1 MGTPVTTVSLQDDL
15 ESSYRAGKS
24 MARGL
29 AEGYY
34 QDPSR
39 ARIAKAFCG
48 AMLDVYW
55 KVLCREQGTSL
66 RLKPAP
72 ASNAPLNGSAAAL
85 AAELGELLARFPSV
99 QAGYMAGSIYTVMLP
114 DAIRTR
120 VGAYYT
126 PSALVERLLD
136 LAESAGFD
144 FSKDTAI
151 DPACG
156 GGAFLA
162 PVAVRMWKRGKTG
175 SAELVLRR
183 IASRIR
189 GIEID
194 PFAAWMSQT
203 LLEAAL
209 LPLCLKAGMRM
220 PEVVTVGDALNLD
233 NIGRF
238 GLVIGNPPYGR
249 TTLDVAKRE
258 KYKRSL
264 FGHANLYGVFTDL
277 ALRLCRPNGLVA
289 YVTPTSFLGGQYFK
303 ALRGLLLHEAK
314 PVAIDFV
321 ADREGVF
328 DDVLQETLLAAYRR
342 GEHDSLVAVS
352 AITPHAAGRLEVQT
366 IGNFSVKGE
375 EPWLLPRSRQQAR
388 FFRRLRTIPTRL
400 KDLGYRVST
409 GPLVWNRH
417 KHQLRFR
424 PGKTAFPLIW
434 AESVNAERF
443 RFSAARR
450 NHVPFIEVYAAQPHL
465 LTRKPCVLI
474 QRTTAKEQDRRLVA
488 AVLPAAF
495 LRKHKAVVIENHL
508 NMIYCSGEPAIR
520 FETLCAL
527 FNTKTVDHAFRCIS
541 GSVAVSAYELNA
553 LPLPSLEELRQ
564 LERLVLR
571 GASPAVIEKQVAR
584 FYGNGI

>member
-1 MGTPVTTVSLQDDL
+1 MGTPVTTASLQDDL

-39 ARIAKAFCG
+39 TRIAKAFCG

-55 KVLCREQGTSL
+55 KVLCRKQGASL

-194 PFAAWMSQT
+194 TFAAWMSQT

-238 GLVIGNPPYGR
+238 GLVIGNP
-249 TTLDVAKRE
+249 
-258 KYKRSL
+258 
-264 FGHANLYGVFTDL
+264 
-277 ALRLCRPNGLVA
+277 
-289 YVTPTSFLGGQYFK
+289 
-303 ALRGLLLHEAK
+303 
-314 PVAIDFV
+314 
-321 ADREGVF
+321 
-328 DDVLQETLLAAYRR
+328 
-342 GEHDSLVAVS
+342 
-352 AITPHAAGRLEVQT
+352 
-366 IGNFSVKGE
+366 
-375 EPWLLPRSRQQAR
+375 
-388 FFRRLRTIPTRL
+388 
-400 KDLGYRVST
+400 
-409 GPLVWNRH
+409 
-417 KHQLRFR
+417 
-424 PGKTAFPLIW
+424 
-434 AESVNAERF
+434 
-443 RFSAARR
+443 
-450 NHVPFIEVYAAQPHL
+450 
-465 LTRKPCVLI
+465 
-474 QRTTAKEQDRRLVA
+474 
-488 AVLPAAF
+488 
-495 LRKHKAVVIENHL
+495 
-508 NMIYCSGEPAIR
+508 
-520 FETLCAL
+520 
-527 FNTKTVDHAFRCIS
+527 
-541 GSVAVSAYELNA
+541 
-553 LPLPSLEELRQ
+553 
-564 LERLVLR
+564 
-571 GASPAVIEKQVAR
+571 
-584 FYGNGI
+584 